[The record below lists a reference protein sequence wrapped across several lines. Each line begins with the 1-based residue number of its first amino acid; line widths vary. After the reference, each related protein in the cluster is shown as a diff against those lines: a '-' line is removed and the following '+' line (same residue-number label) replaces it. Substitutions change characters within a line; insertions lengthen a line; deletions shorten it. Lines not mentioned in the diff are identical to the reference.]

1 MSENGSPPP
10 PPKRRR
16 HRKTLVDIDDNSS
29 FPDRTDLDSPPK
41 NKEKKTARFNIG
53 EMSRRSLMNPF
64 EGFGENRYEPTIEED
79 EEFRLTIEDM
89 GKQKSFGIFRD
100 VSPGE

>member
-1 MSENGSPPP
+1 
-10 PPKRRR
+10 
-16 HRKTLVDIDDNSS
+16 
-29 FPDRTDLDSPPK
+29 
-41 NKEKKTARFNIG
+41 
-53 EMSRRSLMNPF
+53 MNPF